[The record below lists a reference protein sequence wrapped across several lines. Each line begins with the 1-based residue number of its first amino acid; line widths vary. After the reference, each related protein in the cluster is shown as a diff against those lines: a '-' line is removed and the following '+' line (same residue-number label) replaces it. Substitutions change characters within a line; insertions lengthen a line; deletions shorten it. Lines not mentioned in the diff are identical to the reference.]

1 MRHYRRLGLSL
12 PDQDDCPPLPSP
24 RWPPSSQQSDPPH
37 DEHKQLMKISLILTA
52 CMIGGV
58 LLVGII
64 LAIMRKYYT
73 RRNRSRRRNPPIL
86 FATEEDYLDEDHGP
100 VIEHHVWY
108 INTVGLQPSVIDSI
122 TVCKYNKDEGLIDG
136 TECSVC
142 LSEFEEDESL
152 RLLPKCSHA
161 FHLPCID
168 TWLRSHKNCPLCR
181 APIVSNAAGAGAG
194 AGAGTGSQAT
204 ASEPSTSSSGSS
216 QETHVENLENFNG
229 VESNQAGEGGT
240 SEIGVR
246 DESFHSLAVAEIS
259 EKSMQN
265 STSRKCR
272 SRVQSNLADNQRVLE
287 EEVQSMRRSVSLDSP
302 SAARIYHAVAN
313 IVTDQRSS
321 ESQSV
326 HLKSCSADIVAKPDG
341 GTSSMCKLMKSSSIG
356 RSLQK
361 GPISMKRSI
370 SSSRRFLSSRHWR
383 SGSSILPL

>member
-1 MRHYRRLGLSL
+1 MALHHRKLFH
-12 PDQDDCPPLPSP
+12 CPSP
-24 RWPPSSQQSDPPH
+24 PRPQHPACEDYSYS
-37 DEHKQLMKISLILTA
+37 HKQLMKTSLIVTA
-52 CMIGGV
+52 CMIGVV
-58 LLVGII
+58 LLGGII
-64 LAIMRKYYT
+64 LMIMRKCYT

-100 VIEHHVWY
+100 VIDHHVWY

-181 APIVSNAAGAGAG
+181 APIVSNAAGAGAD
-194 AGAGTGSQAT
+194 SQAT

-216 QETHVENLENFNG
+216 QETHEENLENFNG
-229 VESNQAGEGGT
+229 VESDQAGEGGT
-240 SEIGVR
+240 SEVRVR
-246 DESFHSLAVAEIS
+246 DESFHSSAVAEIS
-259 EKSMQN
+259 EKSMQI

-272 SRVQSNLADNQRVLE
+272 SRVQSNLADNQRVVE

-326 HLKSCSADIVAKPDG
+326 HLKICSADIVAKPDG

-370 SSSRRFLSSRHWR
+370 SSSRRFLSARHWR